1 MTEMYQ
7 SYVQSAEALKQRIDL
22 LSIQINSD
30 ENQDNINALKARRQ
44 LLIEE
49 RYDLIDIAN
58 SLRTGSTW
66 GDFYWVKGFFLMKKV
81 LTESFLGLQNLVMK
95 KTNLEK

>member
-7 SYVQSAEALKQRIDL
+7 SYVQSAETLKQIIDL
-22 LSIQINSD
+22 LAIQINSK
-30 ENQDNINALKARRQ
+30 ENQDKIDALEARRQ

-66 GDFYWVKGFFLMKKV
+66 GDFY
-81 LTESFLGLQNLVMK
+81 
-95 KTNLEK
+95 

>member
-66 GDFYWVKGFFLMKKV
+66 GDFY
-81 LTESFLGLQNLVMK
+81 
-95 KTNLEK
+95 

>member
-1 MTEMYQ
+1 MGGQKMTEMYQ

-66 GDFYWVKGFFLMKKV
+66 GDFY
-81 LTESFLGLQNLVMK
+81 
-95 KTNLEK
+95 